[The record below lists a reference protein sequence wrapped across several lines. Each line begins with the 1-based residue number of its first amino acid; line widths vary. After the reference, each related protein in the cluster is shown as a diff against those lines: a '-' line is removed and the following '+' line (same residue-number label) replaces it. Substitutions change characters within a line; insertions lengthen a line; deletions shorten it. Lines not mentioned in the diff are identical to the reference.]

1 MAFFRSASRT
11 QPLLLATFLAALCT
25 GCTGGQA
32 TAPYSVANSG
42 YPAYGKR
49 LIVNYR
55 CGECHT
61 IPGVSGADGVF
72 GPPLNFMGQRTMI
85 AGNFPNTPANLAR
98 WVMSPHDMKPGTA
111 MPQLGLS
118 DREARSV
125 AAYLESLR

>member
-1 MAFFRSASRT
+1 MAFFCSTGRARH
-11 QPLLLATFLAALCT
+11 LLLAASLALLST

-32 TAPYSVANSG
+32 TAPYSVANG
-42 YPAYGKR
+42 GQPAYGKR
-49 LIVNYR
+49 LIVQYR

-61 IPGVSGADGVF
+61 IPGVSGAHGVF

-85 AGNFPNTPANLAR
+85 AGNFPNTPANLAH
-98 WVMSPHDMKPGTA
+98 WIVAPHAMKPGTA